1 MKEKINEKSSIVF
14 EYWTFGGHIFA
25 IFISI
30 FFAAAVYPTK
40 SVLQTI
46 FIAAGCYFLMG
57 LWG

>member
-1 MKEKINEKSSIVF
+1 MF